1 MRQLI
6 EVQLDK
12 PVPKGLG
19 EHLPAAV
26 LTRRILRA
34 EQAKARTRRHG
45 RLRLRNVQLPVVI
58 QDAVERLQHVCGGQ
72 VQLVQYDPGA
82 LEPAALWN
90 RNYFI
95 PVPVPTLEKL
105 WFQFR
110 LLKSYGSCSDF

>member
-34 EQAKARTRRHG
+34 EQAKARTCRHG
-45 RLRLRNVQLPVVI
+45 RLRLRDVQLPVVI
-58 QDAVERLQHVCGGQ
+58 QDAIERFQHVCRGE

-95 PVPVPTLEKL
+95 
-105 WFQFR
+105 
-110 LLKSYGSCSDF
+110 YGSGSNF